1 MKKVFASIIIL
12 LFVVTSCK
20 KGVLEKVPLDIIS
33 DATVWSDPI
42 LIDAYLNQVYSEMYI
57 FTNDGDN
64 KSGYQEGMWFSMF
77 NANELSDEA
86 KANWFDDSYNYKFGN
101 LRIEGGLF
109 EWWPYNTIRKLN
121 EFIERVPNS
130 PIDQTLKARR
140 VAEARFLRAFAYFGM
155 VKRYGGVPLITAVQ
169 NIDDPEA
176 TLYPKREKE
185 EVIYSFI
192 LSEIDA
198 IVQDLPPTVG
208 GNDLGRPSRYAAMAL
223 QCRAALYAG
232 SIAKF
237 GTVKIEGVVG
247 IDPSKATV
255 FYQKA
260 FDVAQAIKLSNAFSL
275 YNADANKTTNYRNL
289 FLVKNNVE
297 VMFAKRH
304 NNLDPRTGGAGWGYD
319 FFQSPAPQAWGA
331 GNQDAPYLEMVEEY
345 ELIDGSSGKFDRVAL
360 QQGLY
365 TTDDLF
371 KNKDPRFKA
380 TIYTQNT
387 PWKGRDLQ
395 FYKGIIDESGN
406 VINGGSY
413 KGILSQGAA
422 YFSQIGSNTGFGVLK
437 YLDEGSNADF
447 NWGTS
452 SQDYMI
458 FRYGEV
464 LLNLAEAAFELN
476 LQDDALK
483 AVNEIRDRAGIKTLT
498 SVTREQIRHERKV
511 ELAFEGHR
519 YWDLRR
525 WRQAVT
531 ELSKQNSGLQYILD
545 YTTRKFKLAVIN
557 QVDGAVALPAFYERN
572 YYLPITISRTA
583 NNRNLVENPGYKD

>member
-12 LFVVTSCK
+12 LIVVTSCK
-20 KGVLEKVPLDIIS
+20 KGVLDKVPLNIIS
-33 DATVWSDPI
+33 DASVWSDPI

-86 KANWFDDSYNYKFGN
+86 KANWVDDSYKYKFGN

-130 PIDQTLKARR
+130 PIDQALKARR
-140 VAEARFLRAFAYFGM
+140 IAEARFLRAFAYFGM

-176 TLYPKREKE
+176 TLYPKRDKE
-185 EVIYSFI
+185 EAIYSFI

-198 IVQDLPPTVG
+198 IVQDLPQTVEV
-208 GNDLGRPSRYAAMAL
+208 NDLGRPSRYAAMAL

-260 FDVAQAIKLSNAFSL
+260 FDVAQAIKLSKAFSL
-275 YNADANKTTNYRNL
+275 YNIDANKTTNYRNL
-289 FLVKNNVE
+289 FLDKNNVE

-365 TTDDLF
+365 TMDDLF

-387 PWKGRDLQ
+387 PWKGRELQ

-413 KGILSQGAA
+413 KGVLSQGAA

-437 YLDEGSNADF
+437 YLDESSTADF

-452 SQDYMI
+452 SQDYI
-458 FRYGEV
+458 VFRYGEV

-498 SVTREQIRHERKV
+498 SVNREQIRHERKV

-531 ELSKQNSGLQYILD
+531 VLSKQNSGLQYILD